1 VFSRLEAN
9 DFALHTATDNIHP
22 PYPAA
27 LMNDLT
33 IVIPAY
39 NEEQA
44 LASFLPELL
53 SYCRNNGCRLIIVND
68 GSRDRTRDLLDR
80 HADPAFFTP
89 IHHKVNRGYGGAIKT
104 GIKATT
110 TRLVI
115 TIDADGQHRLDD
127 VTALYR
133 ELQRTDAD
141 MIIGNR
147 SQHKESL
154 YRKTGKMLIRTIAKM
169 LMPVPI
175 YDLNSGM
182 KIYDTELV
190 QRYLPLCPDNMALS
204 DIITLIFLNQ
214 RHLVL
219 EHPITVAPRTTG
231 ESTINIKT
239 AFDTVLEIIH
249 VATMFDPMRLFFPPA
264 VFFFLFSAVWGLP
277 ILFRGEGV
285 SVGTLFLFVTGLILF
300 FLGLLAEQLA
310 LIRKNLNLGQSQP
323 PTER

>member
-1 VFSRLEAN
+1 
-9 DFALHTATDNIHP
+9 
-22 PYPAA
+22 
-27 LMNDLT
+27 MNDLT

-44 LASFLPELL
+44 LATFLPELIA
-53 SYCRNNGCRLIIVND
+53 YCRSNGCRLIIVND
-68 GSRDRTRDLLDR
+68 GSKDGTRALLDR
-80 HADPAFFTP
+80 HADPSFFTP

-104 GIKATT
+104 GINATT

-115 TIDADGQHRLDD
+115 TIDADGQHRLED
-127 VTALYR
+127 VTALYH
-133 ELQRTDAD
+133 ELQHSDAD
-141 MIIGNR
+141 MIISNR
-147 SQHKESL
+147 RKHKDSL
-154 YRKTGKMLIRTIAKM
+154 YRKTGKALIRNIAGL

-182 KIYDTELV
+182 KIYVTELV

-219 EHPITVAPRTTG
+219 EHPITVVPRTTG
-231 ESTINIKT
+231 ESTISIKT
-239 AFDTVLEIIH
+239 AFDTVLEIVH

-264 VFFFLFSAVWGLP
+264 MFFLLFSAIWGLP
-277 ILFRGEGV
+277 IMLRGEGV
-285 SVGTLFLFVTGLILF
+285 SVGTLLLFVTGLILF

-310 LIRKNLNLGQSQP
+310 LIRKNLNLGPQKP